1 MRPGPDESQR
11 TQIRDHEKIRPE
23 IECPQAEALV
33 SLSEEQRR
41 LLAVLQTQP
50 NGMTVRQLQ
59 TRLSWPNGRVQ
70 SLLESLSERQLVAQL
85 NTIVP
90 SYVYRYGGV
99 DLEAD

>member
-1 MRPGPDESQR
+1 MRPGPDASQR

-23 IECPQAEALV
+23 IEPAQAQAE

-41 LLAVLQTQP
+41 LVAVLQTQQ

-70 SLLESLSERQLVAQL
+70 SLLESLLERQLVAQL

-90 SYVYRYGGV
+90 SYLYRYGGV